1 MLKLFRE
8 IIKLIRAGVLVT
20 DLGKSFP
27 MEEIKAAV
35 QMAET
40 PGRTGKVLIRF
51 TGSIE

>member
-8 IIKLIRAGVLVT
+8 IIKLIRAGVLLT

-27 MEEIKAAV
+27 MEEIKAAD
-35 QMAET
+35 QMAEH
-40 PGRTGKVLIRF
+40 PRRRGKGLIRF